1 MKKIE
6 FSVYP
11 LMAYPLRGFFSLIM
25 IMLFT
30 ALSYALVQHIVMPV
44 FTFLILSMPIVNF
57 IFPSK
62 YILEDEAFKKIQLFQ
77 EKKTGWDTFASYMV
91 MDDGILLISKLAR
104 RHNEYIYIFEKQY
117 FVEIEELLKESKK
130 NDKR

>member
-1 MKKIE
+1 
-6 FSVYP
+6 
-11 LMAYPLRGFFSLIM
+11 MAYPLRGFFSLIM

-117 FVEIEELLKESKK
+117 FVEIEEFLKAKGIEKK
-130 NDKR
+130 